1 MSDAAA
7 VEDGEGLDLD
17 IGFSKMSVAG
27 DSACQSFEEEV
38 WITAW
43 LGDLEEN
50 GREKWQLGI
59 FQGIF
64 LQRGEEK
71 RRRSLSWEGHKLVL
85 RACGLWPWPSGIW
98 GSGHA
103 LATATIAF
111 TGGVLLYIFS
121 FNSGNKH
128 LGNKTKVMWMVS
140 GSS

>member
-1 MSDAAA
+1 MTREWLIMSDAAA

-71 RRRSLSWEGHKLVL
+71 RR
-85 RACGLWPWPSGIW
+85 
-98 GSGHA
+98 
-103 LATATIAF
+103 
-111 TGGVLLYIFS
+111 GGWRE
-121 FNSGNKH
+121 K
-128 LGNKTKVMWMVS
+128 
-140 GSS
+140 

>member
-50 GREKWQLGI
+50 GREKWQ
-59 FQGIF
+59 
-64 LQRGEEK
+64 
-71 RRRSLSWEGHKLVL
+71 
-85 RACGLWPWPSGIW
+85 
-98 GSGHA
+98 
-103 LATATIAF
+103 
-111 TGGVLLYIFS
+111 
-121 FNSGNKH
+121 
-128 LGNKTKVMWMVS
+128 
-140 GSS
+140 